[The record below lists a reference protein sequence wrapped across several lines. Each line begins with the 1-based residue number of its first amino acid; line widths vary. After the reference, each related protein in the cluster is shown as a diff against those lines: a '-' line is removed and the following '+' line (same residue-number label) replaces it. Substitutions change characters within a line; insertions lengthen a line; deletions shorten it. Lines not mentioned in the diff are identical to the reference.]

1 MGKEGINKK
10 WIEILDKKE
19 IQKLK
24 QNDIREIL
32 Y

>member
-10 WIEILDKKE
+10 WTEVLDKKE